1 MPVIGV
7 DSALEVGS
15 GYANVKIKL
24 WRVQHLLFW
33 HRDRHPLFAHVA
45 TNLLNR
51 HQKGLLAYPKK
62 APGAHVQIAGQARF
76 PVDVEVG
83 HTSYLLACDVVDLK
97 LADVLPRLF

>member
-24 WRVQHLLFW
+24 RRVQHLLFW

-62 APGAHVQIAGQARF
+62 APGAHHQVPRPTSF
-76 PVDVEVG
+76 SVDVEVL
-83 HTSYLLACDVVDLK
+83 HTSYLLVSVVVDGEP
-97 LADVLPRLF
+97 AHVLPRLF

>member
-24 WRVQHLLFW
+24 WRDQHLLFW
-33 HRDRHPLFAHVA
+33 NSDRHPLFAHVA

-51 HQKGLLAYPKK
+51 HQNVLLAYPKK
-62 APGAHVQIAGQARF
+62 SPGAHYQVPRPTGCA
-76 PVDVEVG
+76 VDVEVG
-83 HTSYLLACDVVDLK
+83 HTSYVRVCDVVDVEN
-97 LADVLPRLF
+97 AD